1 VHDTVLTHGSAHFT
15 DAPVQAT
22 HPLRALEL
30 AVPFISSLP
39 SQRQVRVQP
48 LLAFTLDGS
57 RFESAAVATPF
68 SERCEGTPSLSL
80 KQLDISRGLGSVPRG
95 LPVAL
100 RSALLSRELNIAF
113 EQRPKLSLRVSG
125 TVDAGGLA
133 LADAAAAP
141 LLEAGR
147 IHGVIDELRPLEGMV
162 KLGRLEV
169 EVPPAREGS
178 RGRGFPAPHAPDPQ
192 RDHRRGQ
199 RSDAGDGRIARPHD
213 QAPGECRPGERGRH
227 LEHGAELAA
236 LAAPVHLAP
245 VARPRYVDVD
255 QPG

>member
-1 VHDTVLTHGSAHFT
+1 MYDTVLTHGSARFT

-48 LLAFTLDGS
+48 LLAYTLDGS

-68 SERCEGTPSLSL
+68 SERCEGTLSLSL

-100 RSALLSRELNIAF
+100 RSALLSREPNIAL

-141 LLEAGR
+141 LLEGWPHPWGDRRVAA
-147 IHGVIDELRPLEGMV
+147 
-162 KLGRLEV
+162 
-169 EVPPAREGS
+169 AR
-178 RGRGFPAPHAPDPQ
+178 
-192 RDHRRGQ
+192 RDGQ
-199 RSDAGDGRIARPHD
+199 ARPPRSRSAAGPRGLTRPRLPCAACARSAARPSARPAQRRRRWPHS
-213 QAPGECRPGERGRH
+213 AATRPG
-227 LEHGAELAA
+227 
-236 LAAPVHLAP
+236 
-245 VARPRYVDVD
+245 PRRM
-255 QPG
+255 PTR